1 MEALIY
7 SKIENWREVA
17 ADREEWKSREP
28 DWVYEQCSEWLGERF
43 TGATRKTRRSEKAVA
58 EPTTYRASTRR
69 VLAWEGPEIEICT
82 SHRNM
87 VKIGNGTAVP
97 RDRRWNEIT
106 AAMETIRRSGAS
118 FCKEGA
124 WRVVEKRRE
133 ETKWHKE
140 QARRMPISEWRM
152 EKGEGWTE
160 IRAAMDRGEKPKV
173 EMHWETDRFQGRP
186 RAWWTGFSIIY
197 RDKRGE
203 AHPLHREIGNIPI
216 PEEHEAAEVRML
228 SLSKAV
234 PMLLVRFFQ
243 ELFTI

>member
-1 MEALIY
+1 MARGSAGGAASTLLAYRCQEWWERTQPVGLSEDPKNREKWRHSGINAGDARSRANTQRMEAFIY
-7 SKIENWREVA
+7 SKIKNWREVA
-17 ADREEWKSREP
+17 ADREEWRSREP

-43 TGATRKTRRSEKAVA
+43 TGETRKTRRKEKAVA

-124 WRVVEKRRE
+124 WRVVDKRRE
-133 ETKWHKE
+133 ETK
-140 QARRMPISEWRM
+140 
-152 EKGEGWTE
+152 
-160 IRAAMDRGEKPKV
+160 
-173 EMHWETDRFQGRP
+173 
-186 RAWWTGFSIIY
+186 
-197 RDKRGE
+197 
-203 AHPLHREIGNIPI
+203 
-216 PEEHEAAEVRML
+216 
-228 SLSKAV
+228 
-234 PMLLVRFFQ
+234 
-243 ELFTI
+243 